1 MSNQHRYTQSPESAY
16 MDRIMKEIENN
27 VEGMESITNV
37 PNNNVY
43 DAPEMD
49 DSE

>member
-1 MSNQHRYTQSPESAY
+1 